1 MKKSAAAIA
10 ALILIS
16 TNVHAKGL
24 PKVSDLKDAFKSQ
37 SKSAAEDIEEA
48 FSEITAPGKDAIGEI
63 GTVVDSFSKAAE
75 DITPE
80 NEYYIGRSVAANI
93 LSNYKTAK
101 NPKLETYLNSICTA
115 LVLNSEDP
123 NLFNGYH
130 VKILESDEI
139 NAFST
144 SGGHI
149 FITKGLIAC
158 TDSEDTLAAVIAHE
172 IAHIQL
178 KHSVKSIKA
187 NRFNDALLTSASV
200 TSDALGMEKLSKSM
214 EGAAGDAYSS
224 LVNSGFSQTQEFEAD
239 KAALKL
245 MADAGYDPKAMVT
258 MLEKMKKAQTSAPKT
273 GFYKTHPSP
282 ASRIGNVKAYLN
294 KYKVKDSKSYRT
306 ERYTKA
312 TSAK

>member
-1 MKKSAAAIA
+1 M
-10 ALILIS
+10 
-16 TNVHAKGL
+16 
-24 PKVSDLKDAFKSQ
+24 
-37 SKSAAEDIEEA
+37 
-48 FSEITAPGKDAIGEI
+48 
-63 GTVVDSFSKAAE
+63 
-75 DITPE
+75 
-80 NEYYIGRSVAANI
+80 
-93 LSNYKTAK
+93 
-101 NPKLETYLNSICTA
+101 
-115 LVLNSEDP
+115 
-123 NLFNGYH
+123 
-130 VKILESDEI
+130 
-139 NAFST
+139 
-144 SGGHI
+144 
-149 FITKGLIAC
+149 
-158 TDSEDTLAAVIAHE
+158 
-172 IAHIQL
+172 
-178 KHSVKSIKA
+178 
-187 NRFNDALLTSASV
+187 LTSASV

-258 MLEKMKKAQTSAPKT
+258 MLEKMKKAQTSAPKS